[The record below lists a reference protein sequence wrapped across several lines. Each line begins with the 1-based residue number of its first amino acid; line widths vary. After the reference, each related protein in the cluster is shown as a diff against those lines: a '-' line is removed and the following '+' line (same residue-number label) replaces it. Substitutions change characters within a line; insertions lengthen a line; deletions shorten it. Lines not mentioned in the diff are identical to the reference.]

1 MNFILMPFLNHTP
14 KFELLYEDEYRLFVP
29 LDTRHN
35 GLYFM
40 DYGDEMILK

>member
-1 MNFILMPFLNHTP
+1 MTKVLST
-14 KFELLYEDEYRLFVP
+14 KFSHWSYENEYRLFVP

-40 DYGDEMILK
+40 DYGDELILK